1 MQGTVL
7 YIMDPLCGW
16 CYGFS
21 NVMQQFEEKY
31 KDTYDFQVIPGGMIT
46 GERVAPVSE
55 MANYILGAYKRVED
69 TAGVTFGEPYLDLLR
84 AGTEI
89 SNSEP
94 PCRAMHTFR
103 EMHPEKIIDFTHELQ
118 LAIFRDGKSC
128 NDNNTYKELATSF
141 GLNGDE
147 FVAAMNTEEIKYGT
161 QQDFQWVQGAGI
173 SGFPC
178 LVIQLEGKYYMIAQG
193 YKPLEAI
200 EEVLQNVNKSLKE

>member
-1 MQGTVL
+1 
-7 YIMDPLCGW
+7 MDPLCGW

-21 NVMQQFEEKY
+21 NVMQQFKEKY

-46 GERVAPVSE
+46 GARVAPVSE
-55 MANYILGAYKRVED
+55 MANYILGAYKRVEEYS
-69 TAGVTFGEPYLDLLR
+69 GVTFGEPYLDLLR

-103 EMHPEKIIDFTHELQ
+103 EMQPENILDFTHELQ
-118 LAIFRDGKSC
+118 LKLFRDGKSW
-128 NDNNTYKELATSF
+128 NDEATYKELATRF
-141 GLNGDE
+141 GIDPE
-147 FVAAMNTEEIKYGT
+147 TFITATNTEESKYGT
-161 QQDFQWVQGAGI
+161 QQDFQWVQAAGI

-178 LVIQLEGKYYMIAQG
+178 LVLQAAGKYYMLAQG

-200 EEVLQNVNKSLKE
+200 EEVLQNVNNSLKE